1 VPRPEAGREELAARI
16 RALCIDRAALILAHV
31 YTLPEVQDVAD
42 YVGDSLGL
50 SQQAARAGDQYR
62 IILFCGVYFMAETA
76 ALLSPG
82 KKVLVPDPSA
92 GCPMADMVSAE
103 EVRALRAAHPGAL
116 VACYVNSTVAV
127 KAESDV
133 CVTSSN
139 AVKIVAQLP
148 GEEVIFVPD
157 ESLGAYV
164 QAQVPGKRLVLWP
177 GFCPTH
183 RCILP
188 AHIDRAREAHPG
200 ALVLA
205 HPECTGSVLALAD
218 FIGSTGQIQAYARSS
233 KADEF
238 IVASEHGILYR
249 LAKDN
254 PGKAF
259 HPAADIAVC
268 PNMKKT
274 TLEKVLGSLE
284 HEDNVVRVDEASRAR
299 ALAAINRMLELS

>member
-1 VPRPEAGREELAARI
+1 VPTREAGREELAARI
-16 RALCIDRAALILAHV
+16 RALCIEKAALILAHV
-31 YTLPEVQDVAD
+31 YTLPEIQDIAD

-50 SQQAARAGDQYR
+50 SQQAARAGDRYR
-62 IILFCGVYFMAETA
+62 FIVFCGVHFMAETA
-76 ALLSPG
+76 ALLCPE

-116 VACYVNSTVAV
+116 VACYVNSTVEV

-139 AVKIVAQLP
+139 AVKIVEQLP
-148 GEEVIFVPD
+148 GDEVIFVPD
-157 ESLGAYV
+157 QSLGAYV

-183 RCILP
+183 HCILP
-188 AHIDRAREAHPG
+188 AHIERAREVHPG

-205 HPECTGSVLALAD
+205 HPECTGNVLAMAD

-233 KADEF
+233 KAVEF

-259 HPAADIAVC
+259 HPAAEIARC

-274 TLEKVLGSLE
+274 TLEKVLGVLE
-284 HEDNVVRVDEASRAR
+284 HEDNVVRVDEQVRER
-299 ALAAINRMLELS
+299 ALAAIARMLELS